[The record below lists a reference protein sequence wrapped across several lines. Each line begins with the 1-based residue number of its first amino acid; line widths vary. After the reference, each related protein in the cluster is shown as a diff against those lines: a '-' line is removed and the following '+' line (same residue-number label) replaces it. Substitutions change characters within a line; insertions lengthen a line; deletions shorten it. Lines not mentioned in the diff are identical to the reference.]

1 MTKDMQKACDNLN
14 KSLKDN
20 HSLFRFTAVTDCYWR
35 THKINKLGIQYTDK
49 GKERLVKVSTIQ
61 VNLTTEQALLILQ
74 GMLVAV
80 NCVKISN
87 VQN

>member
-20 HSLFRFTAVTDCYWR
+20 HSYFRFTAVTDYQSKE
-35 THKINKLGIQYTDK
+35 HKINKLGIQYTDK
-49 GKERLVKVSTIQ
+49 GKERLVKVSTILI
-61 VNLTTEQALLILQ
+61 NLTTEQALLILK

-87 VQN
+87 V